1 VSTIAPI
8 AAIPAE
14 RCRDL
19 GWLFTDIDDTL
30 TTDGLLVAE
39 SFAALWSLH
48 EAGIRVVP
56 VTGRPAGWCDHIARM
71 WPVGGV
77 IGENGAFSFVY
88 DRGRRRMDRQWLL
101 SEEERREGT
110 IRLKTVLRRVLAEVP
125 GAAVSAD
132 QAYRAVDLAIDYR
145 EDVRPL
151 DAEAVA
157 RICAIAREE
166 GATCK
171 VSSIHVNCW
180 YGSFTKVSGVERFL
194 DVDRLQPQIAFCG
207 DSPNDEPLFAR
218 LQTSVGVANI
228 APFLAELAHPPRY
241 LTDAEGGRGFA
252 ELAAL
257 LLARRTAPH
266 PL

>member
-1 VSTIAPI
+1 MKAIAPI
-8 AAIPAE
+8 SEIPAG
-14 RCRDL
+14 RCRGL
-19 GWLFTDIDDTL
+19 RWLFTDIDDTL
-30 TTDGLLVAE
+30 TTDGLLLSE

-71 WPVGGV
+71 WPVSGV

-88 DRGRRRMDRQWLL
+88 DRARRRMERRWLL
-101 SEEERREGT
+101 SEDERREGAL
-110 IRLKTVLRRVLAEVP
+110 RLTAVLRRVLDEVP

-145 EDVRPL
+145 EDVSPL

-157 RICAIAREE
+157 RICQIAHEE

-180 YGSFTKVSGVERFL
+180 YGSFTKVSGVERFV
-194 DVDRLQPQIAFCG
+194 DVDGEQEQIAFCG

-228 APFLAELAHPPRY
+228 APYLSDLRHPPRY
-241 LTDAEGGRGFA
+241 LTGEKGGRGFA

-257 LLARRTAPH
+257 LIARRAAPY
-266 PL
+266 PR